1 MNAAATFV
9 LVLVVIL
16 AAIFAASGVVAAVTL
31 WRAAD
36 EDARDRDEMRRR
48 EALRVVLD
56 DHTNPSVA
64 SADFNDRA
72 RSAWNAAGGRGEKA

>member
-48 EALRVVLD
+48 EALRVVLN
-56 DHTNPSVA
+56 DHTK
-64 SADFNDRA
+64 
-72 RSAWNAAGGRGEKA
+72 GEKA